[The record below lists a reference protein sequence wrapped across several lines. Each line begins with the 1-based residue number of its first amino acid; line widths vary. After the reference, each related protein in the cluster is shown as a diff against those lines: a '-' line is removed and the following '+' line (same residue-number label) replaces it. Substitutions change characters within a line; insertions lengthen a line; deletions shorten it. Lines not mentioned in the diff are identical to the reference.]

1 MGRTGE
7 NNMSKYCRPMG
18 LYVTYL
24 DCMECEDKE
33 CKAGKENVTV
43 IEKFKNIESMMDYL
57 KSINLKNE
65 TILNN
70 LIKAYYIINNE
81 SYENIFCSISGGA
94 DSDVLLDICY
104 RCDIGNKCRYVYF
117 DTGLEYE
124 ATKRHIS
131 YLEQKYGISIERESN
146 NTYTSMCKKVWR
158 AISV

>member
-1 MGRTGE
+1 MQGRKGE
-7 NNMSKYCRPMG
+7 S
-18 LYVTYL
+18 
-24 DCMECEDKE
+24 
-33 CKAGKENVTV
+33 AV
-43 IEKFKNIESMMDYL
+43 IEKFKNAESMLDCL
-57 KSINLKNE
+57 KSINLKNT

-70 LIKAYYIINNE
+70 LIKAYCFINKE

-94 DSDVLLDICY
+94 DSDILLDICY

-146 NTYTSMCKKVWR
+146 NTYTCMCKKVWR